1 MTNTGKLHLVAL
13 AVAIAY
19 CASALSQR
27 ISEIP
32 STQVR
37 LSDQFWAPRIEVNRT
52 DSIPQASEECEQGAP
67 TVYCETCAVIANV
80 HRNYR
85 MFLATGES
93 KYIDVCER
101 ALYNNEVVSSV
112 PSLAAS
118 VPGYAYA
125 VREGSES
132 SESSE
137 DSETSETSE
146 NSENSENS
154 ETSESSES
162 SESSEKS
169 ELSPTIFVN
178 LYLQSKVTVG
188 KVELEQITD
197 YPWDGKIRI
206 RINKGGGWFVLKLRV
221 PGWLKQHS
229 AAILPHTYADRAR
242 PYSIKVNKRS
252 FYPETRD
259 YITLKRRWKKGDV
272 IELDLPMDVR
282 RIKANDNDEDLRG
295 KVALER
301 GPIVFCLEGKYQA
314 DHHVSNKFILPSAP
328 ITAHFEAD
336 LLGGI
341 MMLEGEAWQVEQ
353 SGEVSKTTFRAIPYA
368 ASNHRGHDQMEVWVA
383 DNPTTASAASVGD
396 D

>member
-1 MTNTGKLHLVAL
+1 MTNIGKLHLVAL
-13 AVAIAY
+13 TVAIAY

-37 LSDQFWAPRIEVNRT
+37 LSDLFWAPRIEVNRT
-52 DSIPQASEECEQGAP
+52 DSIPQASEECEQDAP
-67 TVYCETCAVIANV
+67 TTCCETCAVIDNV

-101 ALYNNEVVSSV
+101 ALYNNEVVSSM

-118 VPGYAYA
+118 VPGFAYA
-125 VREGSES
+125 VRES
-132 SESSE
+132 
-137 DSETSETSE
+137 
-146 NSENSENS
+146 SENSENS
-154 ETSESSES
+154 ET
-162 SESSEKS
+162 S

-197 YPWDGKIRI
+197 YPWDGKTRI

-229 AAILPHTYADRAR
+229 AAILPYTYIDRAR

-252 FYPETRD
+252 FYPEIRD

-282 RIKANDNDEDLRG
+282 RIKANDNDEDLHG

-301 GPIVFCLEGKYQA
+301 GPIVFCLEGKDQA
-314 DHHVSNKFILPSAP
+314 DHHVFNKFILPSAP

-368 ASNHRGHDQMEVWVA
+368 ASKHRGHDQMEVWVA

>member
-1 MTNTGKLHLVAL
+1 MTNIGKLHLVAL

-67 TVYCETCAVIANV
+67 TTCCETCAVIANV

-112 PSLAAS
+112 PNLAAS
-118 VPGYAYA
+118 VLGVAYA
-125 VREGSES
+125 VRENSENSES
-132 SESSE
+132 SE
-137 DSETSETSE
+137 
-146 NSENSENS
+146 NSKNSENS
-154 ETSESSES
+154 ETSETS
-162 SESSEKS
+162 KLS

-229 AAILPHTYADRAR
+229 AAILPYTYADRAR

-252 FYPETRD
+252 FYPEIRD

-282 RIKANDNDEDLRG
+282 RIKANDNNEDLRG

-301 GPIVFCLEGKYQA
+301 GPIVFCLEGKDQA

-353 SGEVSKTTFRAIPYA
+353 NGEVSKTTFRAIPYA

>member
-1 MTNTGKLHLVAL
+1 MTNIGKLHLVAL

-37 LSDQFWAPRIEVNRT
+37 LSDHFWAPRIEVNRT

-67 TVYCETCAVIANV
+67 TACCETCAVIANV

-118 VPGYAYA
+118 VPGFAYA
-125 VREGSES
+125 VRES
-132 SESSE
+132 
-137 DSETSETSE
+137 
-146 NSENSENS
+146 SENSENS
-154 ETSESSES
+154 ET
-162 SESSEKS
+162 S

-197 YPWDGKIRI
+197 YPCDGKIRI

-252 FYPETRD
+252 FYPEIRD

-353 SGEVSKTTFRAIPYA
+353 NGEVSKTTFRAIPYA
-368 ASNHRGHDQMEVWVA
+368 ASKHRGHDQMEVWVA
-383 DNPTTASAASVGD
+383 DNPATASAAPVGD